1 MELQR
6 ERRMA
11 QYRYQQ
17 QYYRRMQEQRQRML
31 ARRYDYASDPYFYT
45 PDSYR
50 YSYAGNWY
58 QTNRYGADVL
68 RQAVNDGYQEGVRAG
83 LADRQDGWRAD
94 YRNAYA
100 YQDADYGYNGYYVSQ
115 SDYAYY
121 FRQGF
126 RRGYDDGYHSR
137 DQYGRYD
144 DNGSGS
150 ILQAVLAA
158 ILNLQPLG

>member
-1 MELQR
+1 
-6 ERRMA
+6 MA

-58 QTNRYGADVL
+58 QTNQYGADLL
-68 RQAVNDGYQEGVRAG
+68 RRAVNDGYSEGVRAG
-83 LADRQDGWRAD
+83 RADREDGWRAD
-94 YRNAYA
+94 YRNAFA
-100 YQDADYGYNGYYVSQ
+100 YQDADYGYNGYYVSRN
-115 SDYAYY
+115 DYANY

-126 RRGYDDGYHSR
+126 RRGYEDGYYAR
-137 DQYGRYD
+137 GQYGRYD

-158 ILNLQPLG
+158 ILNLQPLN